1 MLKIYFD
8 WNCITHSK
16 DKYPYILNIAEEC
29 GDRFIIPFSNAHI
42 RDLMVSHNKGN
53 KYFDSDLDLLERICG
68 KHYLLYE
75 DGQMM
80 PKLATP
86 KEVIDVSGDTLEM
99 IQKLEFISPEMYSN
113 IKKQIRNLLPPTMLS
128 KIQGADP
135 KDVISTIDKYISGD
149 LPTHNLESLL
159 SLYQPKTGQLID
171 AESRFKSMCM
181 ALDMFG
187 FRPEKRD
194 KHLMNIDTDAS
205 HIFYA
210 GHCDIFVTA
219 DSKLRGKAEAMYRK
233 YNYQTRII
241 TPQEFETFIYE
252 ELQKEYSLI
261 YMSEVIDTY
270 GVPRI
275 EADGAHYKLLLNHIL
290 GTFNVCHKVD
300 NFWGYDGNT
309 KAGLFRYCFNNT
321 PYLFF
326 TEITH
331 FCNFIESLL
340 PSLEKETFRSNY
352 VEPLLSKNYE
362 TTMKAMYTLKCE
374 ALDMMIVLFSDPVSP
389 VPAPMMM
396 FVHGDRFDD
405 LYSKFSVG
413 EMKIHYQD

>member
-16 DKYPYILNIAEEC
+16 NIYPYILNIAEEC
-29 GDRFIIPFSNAHI
+29 GDRFIFPFSNAHI
-42 RDLMVSHNKGN
+42 RDLMVSHNKEN
-53 KYFDSDLDLLERICG
+53 KYFDSDLDLLERICT
-68 KHYLLYE
+68 KHYLLFE

-80 PKLATP
+80 PKFATP
-86 KEVIDVSGDTLEM
+86 KEVIDVSGDELEM
-99 IQKLEFISPEMYSN
+99 IQKIEFISPETYLR
-113 IKKQIRNLLPPTMLS
+113 IKQQVKDLLPS
-128 KIQGADP
+128 DIYNKIQGAEP
-135 KDVISTIDKYISGD
+135 KDVISTIDKYISRE

-159 SLYQPKTGQLID
+159 SLYQPKISQLIN

-187 FRPEKRD
+187 LRPEKKD

-241 TPQEFETFIYE
+241 TPQEFEAFIDE
-252 ELQKEYSLI
+252 ELQKEYSFK
-261 YMSEVIDTY
+261 YVSEVIDSY

-275 EADGAHYKLLLNHIL
+275 EDDGAHYKLLPTHIL
-290 GTFNVCHKVD
+290 GTFNVCHKID
-300 NFWGYDGNT
+300 NFWGYEGET
-309 KAGLFRYCFNNT
+309 KAGLFRYSFNNT

-340 PSLEKETFRSNY
+340 SSSEKEIFQKNY
-352 VEPLLSKNYE
+352 VEPLLSRNYE
-362 TTMKAMYTLKCE
+362 TTMKAKYTLNCE
-374 ALDMMIVLFSDPVSP
+374 ALDMKIEIYSDSESP
-389 VPAPMMM
+389 VPTPMIM
-396 FVHGDRFDD
+396 FVHGDRFEE
-405 LYSKFSVG
+405 LYDKLFNKG
-413 EMKIHYQD
+413 TI